1 MDLFYAVFCPFG
13 LKRGVLFATYGLA
26 EHTVYVC
33 SNGEQRLCVD
43 KMSLEKDRIVR
54 LLSVDLILDNPIK
67 LQGQSQGKEQGQGQ
81 GESTGDGVN
90 KLKEKEVNVPI
101 IIMGCGRPKD
111 TEGLTLKVKCDCQ
124 NFKYCP

>member
-13 LKRGVLFATYGLA
+13 LKRGVLFPTYGLA

-67 LQGQSQGKEQGQGQ
+67 LQGQGQGKEQGQG
-81 GESTGDGVN
+81 ETDGDGVN

-111 TEGLTLKVKCDCQ
+111 TEGLTLKVKCDC
-124 NFKYCP
+124 